1 MPKTTINGKSL
12 DVAATGPAA
21 TIQKA
26 GQAARLKGYV
36 TATNNAAT
44 MFQARAVLSSQN
56 VTISN
61 EPANFSLIAEEKSD
75 KPVSAS
81 ELKKLT
87 PEPISATDKF
97 PEKDP
102 SKSTSTTTIDGF
114 YDPDDPPTDKE
125 LHMHRA
131 AKPRP
136 DQQISYFLA
145 SFIARDVPARAS
157 PGKKATNKYTT
168 AEPTRKRSQNVAL

>member
-1 MPKTTINGKSL
+1 MPKTTINGKSF
-12 DVAATGPAA
+12 DVAATGPDV
-21 TIQKA
+21 TIHKA
-26 GQAARLKGYV
+26 GEAARLKGYV
-36 TATNNAAT
+36 TAVNNAAT

-61 EPANFSLIAEEKSD
+61 EPASFSLIAEEKSD

-81 ELKKLT
+81 EVSKLT

-97 PEKDP
+97 PEKDA

-131 AKPRP
+131 AGRP
-136 DQQISYFLA
+136 PGQQISYFLA
-145 SFIARDVPARAS
+145 SFISRDVPARIS

-168 AEPTRKRSQNVAL
+168 VRPTRKRSQNV

>member
-1 MPKTTINGKSL
+1 MPKATINGKSL
-12 DVAATGPAA
+12 DVAATGPDA

-56 VTISN
+56 ITISN
-61 EPANFSLIAEEKSD
+61 EPASFSLIAEEKSD
-75 KPVSAS
+75 EPASVS
-81 ELKKLT
+81 ELSKLT

-102 SKSTSTTTIDGF
+102 SISTATTIDGF
-114 YDPDDPPTDKE
+114 YDPDDAPTDKE

-131 AKPRP
+131 TAPRP

-145 SFIARDVPARAS
+145 SFIARDVPARTR

-168 AEPTRKRSQNVAL
+168 AEPTRKRSQNV